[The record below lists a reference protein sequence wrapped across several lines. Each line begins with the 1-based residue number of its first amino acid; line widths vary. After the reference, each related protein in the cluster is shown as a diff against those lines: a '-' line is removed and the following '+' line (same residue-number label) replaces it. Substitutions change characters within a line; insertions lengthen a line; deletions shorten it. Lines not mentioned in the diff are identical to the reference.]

1 MLMMEGFEFYEAE
14 RDTGKGKEV
23 VAGKTTDK
31 AVDKTNPKSRDE
43 AEEDG
48 AVQANPSGSEGED
61 AGEEEEDIY
70 EVERI
75 VDKRKK
81 GRGVEYLIKWK
92 GYPASANTWEK
103 RSNLFCEELLEEFE
117 RQWGEKGKQAKKE
130 SNTPSRR
137 RELTKQRQER
147 LALKKQQEQ
156 QEAKTATTAPKTRK
170 KRAAQKEPQ
179 QPQNAQPNKR
189 RRRRKKAEL
198 LELVGFEHG
207 DEVDTI
213 FGVDVDE
220 EGLKFLVSWRG
231 KTRRSF
237 VASSVLKQLIPQ
249 RLIAWYESRLRF
261 SPGEAGQQQIAYYD
275 EDEGNGSE
283 DDEEEDEEDK
293 ARREEESEEEEE
305 PEQEEAEEEEE
316 DGRRST
322 LVRSEAEEEED
333 EGAEERGKIVT
344 EDKEKGKEKENEV
357 AKTAMVQ
364 EEVESGVSDTET
376 FLHFSGSLLG
386 SDEESEEIL

>member
-1 MLMMEGFEFYEAE
+1 MMDEFEFYEAE
-14 RDTGKGKEV
+14 REPSKGKEV
-23 VAGKTTDK
+23 VAGKTTDQ
-31 AVDKTNPKSRDE
+31 AVDQTNPKSRDE
-43 AEEDG
+43 VEEDG

-61 AGEEEEDIY
+61 AGEGDEEEEDIY

-81 GRGVEYLIKWK
+81 GRSVEYLIKWK

-117 RQWGEKGKQAKKE
+117 RQWGEKEKQAKKE

-137 RELTKQRQER
+137 ELAKQRQER

-156 QEAKTATTAPKTRK
+156 QEAKTAPKTRKK

-189 RRRRKKAEL
+189 RRRKKAEV
-198 LELVGFEHG
+198 LEPVGFEYG

-283 DDEEEDEEDK
+283 DEEEDEEDK
-293 ARREEESEEEEE
+293 ARKEEESEEEEE
-305 PEQEEAEEEEE
+305 PEQEEAEEEE

-322 LVRSEAEEEED
+322 LVRSEAEEED
-333 EGAEERGKIVT
+333 DDGAKERGEIVM
-344 EDKEKGKEKENEV
+344 EDKGKGKQNENENEV
-357 AKTAMVQ
+357 TKMAMVQ

-376 FLHFSGSLLG
+376 IFHFSGSLLG